1 MSKPKIFQE
10 RKEKGE
16 KMEATITR
24 TRFTPEMKSRSE
36 RLLAEGITPK
46 VVSQNIGVSITTL
59 KRHGLVAVK
68 KRDVEDIY
76 SCKSLDKLTRDYKR
90 ELYLQAIWHERK
102 AKTLHRLIKALEDK
116 IEKAFAG

>member
-24 TRFTPEMKSRSE
+24 TRFTPEMKARSE

-46 VVSQNIGVSITTL
+46 VVSQNIGVSLATL

-68 KRDVEDIY
+68 KRSVNTDGENNENG
-76 SCKSLDKLTRDYKR
+76 KNLNQLAKEYKKA
-90 ELYLQAIWHERK
+90 LLSQAIWHER
-102 AKTLHRLIKALEDK
+102 ES
-116 IEKAFAG
+116 ES